1 MRFERGSV
9 WRVMNRCSD
18 NVDILQVLK
27 DERSEKSVGKRSNVF
42 FHPAAESGRI
52 VCKT

>member
-1 MRFERGSV
+1 MRFERGNV

-18 NVDILQVLK
+18 NVDIIQVL
-27 DERSEKSVGKRSNVF
+27 EEETNGKSVGKHSNVF
-42 FHPAAESGRI
+42 FNPTADSGKI